1 MSRPV
6 AHPSSRSLSAL
17 LHGLPPHIA
26 ERVFCVPPAE
36 PEGAAPLHGEYVLY
50 WMRTAV
56 RGHENPALDAALL
69 IAAQLGLPAF
79 VYHALS
85 ERYPYASDRH
95 HRFILEGARDVAAEL
110 AERGVGYAFHLERPG
125 HRGPHLR
132 TLATRA
138 AVVITEDLPV
148 APLAGWTTSLAAS
161 IPAPVL
167 AVDTACILPMRKI
180 GRAWLRA
187 FAFRAATGAE
197 RLERAQ
203 RPWPP
208 LPGSDQS
215 ASKQPFVP
223 TLPFQPIDLAHAD
236 LAELIAAC
244 EIDHLVAPV
253 AHTVG
258 GSQAGYRRWQDFL
271 DTKLRGY
278 AERRSDALVQGTS
291 RMSAYLHY
299 GQVSPLRIAREAA
312 QRSEPDAEKFLD
324 ELLTW
329 RDLAHVYC
337 AYTPD
342 HDTVAGVPEWARK
355 TLREHQSDQRPGF
368 YSWERLARGETGE
381 PLWDAAQR
389 SLLIHGELHNSVRM
403 TWGKAIIPWTPD
415 LDTALPLLI
424 DLNHRYALDG
434 RDPASYG
441 GILWCFGQ
449 FDRPFPPS
457 RPCLGIVRSKSLRTH
472 AQSLSPLAYS
482 AQVSRPASVSGQLPS
497 VAVIGAGMAGLLCA
511 RTLAD
516 HRFSV
521 QVFDKGRGPGGRM
534 ATRRTGDLA
543 FDHGAQYFI
552 ARDPRFGRYVESWRS
567 DGIVSEWQ
575 GRLGVL
581 RAGEVV
587 PKNDGLRRFVG
598 TPGMSAVSRHL
609 ARSCNVRYGVRV
621 GEVARQDG
629 RWQLRSESGEEL
641 GTFDAVVLAL
651 PAPQAVPLLN
661 AAPALAAQA
670 AAVAT
675 TPCWAVMAAFAGAV
689 DLPLDGAFIHGSP
702 LSWAAR
708 DGSKAGRPQRQADGS
723 ECWVL
728 HAGAE
733 WSTAHLEDSPTD
745 VAAALLDAFA
755 AAVGKALPPVASATA
770 HRWRYALTATP
781 AESQCLYDPSLRI
794 GACGDW
800 CGGARVEAAF
810 LSGMAMAG
818 RIGALIHTWPAA

>member
-1 MSRPV
+1 MPRLTARQTS
-6 AHPSSRSLSAL
+6 PSLAAL
-17 LHGLPPHIA
+17 LPELPAHLA
-26 ERVFCVPPAE
+26 ERIFCVAPAR
-36 PEGAAPLHGEYVLY
+36 PDSDAPLTGEYVLY

-56 RGHENPALDAALL
+56 RGHENPALDTALHL
-69 IAAQLGLPAF
+69 AAQLGLPAF

-95 HRFILEGARDVAAEL
+95 HSFILEGAREVAAEL
-110 AERGVGYAFHLERPG
+110 AELGIGYAFHLERPG

-132 TLATRA
+132 TLASRA
-138 AVVITEDLPV
+138 AVVVTEDMPV
-148 APLAGWTTSLAAS
+148 APLVGWTSSLAES
-161 IPAPVL
+161 IAAPVL
-167 AVDTACILPMRKI
+167 AVDTACVLPMRRI

-187 FAFRAATGAE
+187 FAFRAATGPE

-208 LPGSDQS
+208 LELPAQK
-215 ASKQPFVP
+215 ARKQPFLP
-223 TLPFQPIDLAHAD
+223 SLPFQPIELANAD
-236 LAELIAAC
+236 FSELIAEC

-258 GSQAGYRRWQDFL
+258 GSRAGYARWQRFL
-271 DTKLRGY
+271 DTRLRGY
-278 AERRSDALVQGTS
+278 AEQRSDPLVQGTS

-329 RDLAHVYC
+329 RDLAHVFC
-337 AYTPD
+337 AYTPE

-355 TLREHQSDQRPGF
+355 TLREHESDPRPGF

-389 SLLIHGELHNSVRM
+389 SLLIHGELHNSPRM
-403 TWGKAIIPWTPD
+403 TWGKALISWTPN
-415 LDTALPLLI
+415 LDTALRLLI

-472 AQSLSPLAYS
+472 AQVLSPPDYAAL
-482 AQVSRPASVSGQLPS
+482 VERPASVSGQLPT
-497 VAVIGAGMAGLLCA
+497 VAVIGAGLAGLICA

-521 QVFDKGRGPGGRM
+521 QVFEKARGPGGRM
-534 ATRRTGDLA
+534 ATRRMGELA
-543 FDHGAQYFI
+543 FDHGAQYFT
-552 ARDPRFGRYVESWRS
+552 ARDPRFARYVESWRS
-567 DGIVSEWQ
+567 DGIVGEWQ
-575 GRLGVL
+575 GRLGTL
-581 RAGEVV
+581 RAGELT
-587 PKNDGLRRFVG
+587 PKNDGVQRFVG
-598 TPGMSAVSRHL
+598 TPSMSAITRHL
-609 ARSCNVRYGVRV
+609 ARSCELRPDTRV
-621 GEVARQDG
+621 GEVVRKAK
-629 RWQLRSESGEEL
+629 RWQLRSDTGDEL
-641 GTFDAVVLAL
+641 GTFDAVVVAV

-661 AAPALAAQA
+661 GAQALAAQA
-670 AAVAT
+670 AAVESA
-675 TPCWAVMAAFAGAV
+675 PCWAVLAAFAAPV
-689 DLPLDGAFIHGSP
+689 ELPLDGAFIQDSP

-708 DGSKAGRPQRQADGS
+708 DSSKAGRPGG

-728 HAGAE
+728 HASPE
-733 WSTAHLEDSPTD
+733 WSTAHLEASPAE
-745 VAAALLDAFA
+745 VASALLEAFA
-755 AAVGKALPPVASATA
+755 AAVGKALPAVTSATA
-770 HRWRYALTATP
+770 HRWRYALTSVP
-781 AESQCLYDPSLRI
+781 AQAQCLYDSALRI

-818 RIGALIHTWPAA
+818 RLGALVHGP